1 MRLHE
6 LEEGKIYIG
15 EDGREYEIL
24 DNSLCQVGGHGYVV
38 TTLNTLT
45 QNFTPKKVKRT
56 IEVVVWLNIYPN
68 GHACNHRT
76 KEEADKHAVDNR
88 ISCVEMRGSYEVE
101 E

>member
-1 MRLHE
+1 MKLHE
-6 LEEGKIYIG
+6 LVENKIYIG
-15 EDGREYEIL
+15 DDGGEYSHDGWHLVDVNAGEYIMCY
-24 DNSLCQVGGHGYVV
+24 S
-38 TTLNTLT
+38 TLT

-56 IEVVVWLNIYPN
+56 IEVVVWLNIYPD
-68 GHACNHRT
+68 GHTCNHRT